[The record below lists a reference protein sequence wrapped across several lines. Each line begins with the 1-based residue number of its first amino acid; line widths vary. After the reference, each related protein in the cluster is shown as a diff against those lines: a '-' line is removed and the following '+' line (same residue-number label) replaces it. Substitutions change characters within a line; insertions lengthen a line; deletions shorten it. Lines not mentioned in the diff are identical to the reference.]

1 MLKTCAREEGKG
13 EERVMWLPAS
23 RTTQCNHTESAPPLP
38 PSRFSLSLF
47 ISLFLFLSKKTW
59 FGNCPGLIEISDSFK
74 NLSVVIRSTIRFMLS
89 FTMSKLPLR
98 TDQLLRKSEVKWMNV
113 AIAKVVP
120 IVRVS
125 FCLALRT
132 TPEKVSHILFK
143 FEVKWMNMAMP
154 WQSCTNS

>member
-1 MLKTCAREEGKG
+1 ML
-13 EERVMWLPAS
+13 S
-23 RTTQCNHTESAPPLP
+23 
-38 PSRFSLSLF
+38 
-47 ISLFLFLSKKTW
+47 
-59 FGNCPGLIEISDSFK
+59 
-74 NLSVVIRSTIRFMLS
+74 RSTIRFMLS

-98 TDQLLRKSEVKWMNV
+98 TDQLLRKSEIKWMNV

-143 FEVKWMNMAMP
+143 FEVKWMNIAMP
-154 WQSCTNS
+154 WQSCTNI

>member
-1 MLKTCAREEGKG
+1 MQPHRISPSPSTFPFLAFPLH
-13 EERVMWLPAS
+13 LPF
-23 RTTQCNHTESAPPLP
+23 PLP
-38 PSRFSLSLF
+38 L
-47 ISLFLFLSKKTW
+47 KKTW

-98 TDQLLRKSEVKWMNV
+98 TDQLLCKSEVKWMNV

-125 FCLALRT
+125 FFLALRT

>member
-1 MLKTCAREEGKG
+1 
-13 EERVMWLPAS
+13 
-23 RTTQCNHTESAPPLP
+23 
-38 PSRFSLSLF
+38 
-47 ISLFLFLSKKTW
+47 
-59 FGNCPGLIEISDSFK
+59 
-74 NLSVVIRSTIRFMLS
+74 MLS

-120 IVRVS
+120 IVTVS

-154 WQSCTNS
+154 WQSCTNI